1 LSATRY
7 TLAQRQQLIA
17 DHVVSHRSATISELA
32 DLCQVSEM
40 TIYRDLDELQRQGI
54 VRKFRGGVTA
64 QPSGVFE
71 SNVAY
76 RLATMRSEKDAIAR
90 QARELVEP
98 GMSLILD
105 DATTT
110 LALARLLADVTPLT
124 IATNYLETMKLVSG
138 YRDVHLIA
146 LGGDYDR
153 THDSFIG
160 MPCVDA
166 VEALRVDAAF
176 LSVSAVSG
184 GYAHH
189 QEQHIVA
196 VKRAMLRSARRR
208 YLLVDHSKLGR
219 DALYRLAPLAD
230 FDLVIVD
237 DAASTQSLNELK
249 EHGIAHE
256 IARAAPTTG
265 NNKQPSP

>member
-1 LSATRY
+1 MSPSRSTP
-7 TLAQRQQLIA
+7 AQRQQLIA
-17 DHVVSHRSATISELA
+17 DHVVSHRSVSVSELA
-32 DLCQVSEM
+32 ELCQVSEM

-76 RLATMRSEKDAIAR
+76 RLATMRSEKDAVAR
-90 QARELVEP
+90 RARELVEP

-110 LALARLLADVTPLT
+110 LALARLLGDVTPLAV
-124 IATNYLETMKLVSG
+124 ATNYLDTMRVVSA

-153 THDSFIG
+153 THDSFLG
-160 MPCVDA
+160 TPCVDA
-166 VEALRVDAAF
+166 IGALRVDAAF
-176 LSVSAVSG
+176 VSVSAVSDG
-184 GYAHH
+184 HAHH
-189 QEQHIVA
+189 QEQHVVA

-208 YLLVDHSKLGR
+208 FLLVDHSKLGR
-219 DALYRLAPLAD
+219 DALYRLAPLAE

-237 DAASTQSLNELK
+237 DAASTERLNELK
-249 EHGIAHE
+249 DHDIAYE
-256 IARAAPTTG
+256 TAPTTSEAG
-265 NNKQPSP
+265 QR

>member
-1 LSATRY
+1 VSSARSTR
-7 TLAQRQQLIA
+7 AQRQQLIA
-17 DHVVSHRSATISELA
+17 DHVVSHRSVSVADLAT
-32 DLCQVSEM
+32 LCQVSEM
-40 TIYRDLDELQRQGI
+40 TIYRDIEELQQQGV

-76 RLATMRSEKDAIAR
+76 RMATMRDEKEAIAR
-90 QARELVEP
+90 RARDLVEP
-98 GMSLILD
+98 GMSIILD

-110 LALARLLADVTPLT
+110 LALARQLGDVSPLT
-124 IATNYLETMKLVSG
+124 VATNYLETMRLISG
-138 YRDVHLIA
+138 FRDIHLIA

-153 THDSFIG
+153 THDSFLG
-160 MPCVDA
+160 VSCVDA

-176 LSVSAVSG
+176 VSVSAVSG
-184 GYAHH
+184 GHAHH

-208 YLLVDHSKLGR
+208 FLLVDHSKLGR
-219 DALYRLAPLAD
+219 DALYRVARLTG

-237 DAASTQSLNELK
+237 DRASPEALGELR
-249 EHGIAHE
+249 EHGVSYE
-256 IARAAPTTG
+256 IAGTG
-265 NNKQPSP
+265 